1 MPNPNWQQDFK
12 KLDLSEQATFFVLG
26 AIDTV
31 FHTLT
36 NTFQAVADVSNSFAD
51 FTRPGAS
58 EKLGAR
64 SLEAILGF
72 EVKTDKVK
80 RPEAKAESETIPVK
94 PAPSKTIP
102 IKKKEDGANGGE

>member
-1 MPNPNWQQDFK
+1 MRNPNWQQDFK
-12 KLDLSEQATFFVLG
+12 KLDLPEQATFFVLG

-36 NTFQAVADVSNSFAD
+36 NTFQAIADVSYSFAD

-58 EKLGAR
+58 EKLGPR

-72 EVKTDKVK
+72 EVKTDKIK
-80 RPEAKAESETIPVK
+80 RPEAKSESETIPVK
-94 PAPSKTIP
+94 PAASKTIP
-102 IKKKEDGANGGE
+102 IKQKEGGANGGE

>member
-1 MPNPNWQQDFK
+1 MPKPNWQQDFK
-12 KLDLSEQATFFVLG
+12 KLDLAEQATFFVLG
-26 AIDTV
+26 ALDTV

-36 NTFQAVADVSNSFAD
+36 NTFQAIADVSYAFAD

-72 EVKTDKVK
+72 EVKTDKIK
-80 RPEAKAESETIPVK
+80 RPEAKVESEMIPVK
-94 PAPSKTIP
+94 STPSRTIP
-102 IKKKEDGANGGE
+102 IKKKEENPNGDK

>member
-12 KLDLSEQATFFVLG
+12 KLDLPEQATFFVLG

-36 NTFQAVADVSNSFAD
+36 NTFQAIADVSYSFAD

-72 EVKTDKVK
+72 EVKTDKIK
-80 RPEAKAESETIPVK
+80 RPEANTESESISVK
-94 PAPSKTIP
+94 PSPSKTIP
-102 IKKKEDGANGGE
+102 IKKKENGGNGGE